1 MMKNLL
7 ISLIV
12 SAGLMSVAHAGDAE
26 AGKAKSATCAACH
39 GADGNSLAP
48 TFPKIAGQGERYLIK
63 QIKDI
68 RDGNRPVPAMAP
80 FVAGLSDTDVADL
93 AAYFSAQ
100 VPTTGGAKEEL
111 VELGQRIY
119 RGGIESKGVP
129 ACLACHGPDGKGIE
143 AAGFPRLAGQ
153 HDAYTQ
159 AQLTAFSMN
168 QRTNDGDTRM
178 MRDIAYRLHTTEIEA
193 VSSYIQGLR

>member
-68 RDGNRPVPAMAP
+68 RDGNRQVPAMAP
-80 FVAGLSDTDVADL
+80 FVTGLSDTDVADL

-119 RGGIESKGVP
+119 RAGIESKGVP

>member
-1 MMKNLL
+1 MKNLL
-7 ISLIV
+7 ISLII
-12 SAGLMSVAHAGDAE
+12 SAGLTSVAHAGDAD

-39 GADGNSLAP
+39 GADGNSMAP

-68 RDGNRPVPAMAP
+68 RDGRRSVPAMAP
-80 FVAGLSDTDVADL
+80 FAAPLTDTDIEDL

-100 VPTTGGAKEEL
+100 TPTTGGAKQEL
-111 VELGQRIY
+111 AELGQRIY

-129 ACLACHGPDGKGIE
+129 ACLACHGPDGKGVD

-153 HDAYTQ
+153 HDVYT
-159 AQLTAFSMN
+159 ATQLTTFSMN
-168 QRTNDGDTRM
+168 QRTNDGDTRI

-193 VSSYIQGLR
+193 VASYIQGLR

>member
-1 MMKNLL
+1 MKNLL

-80 FVAGLSDTDVADL
+80 FVAGLSDADVADL

-100 VPTTGGAKEEL
+100 VPTNGGAKEEL

-119 RGGIESKGVP
+119 RAGIESKGVP

-168 QRTNDGDTRM
+168 QRTNDGDSRM